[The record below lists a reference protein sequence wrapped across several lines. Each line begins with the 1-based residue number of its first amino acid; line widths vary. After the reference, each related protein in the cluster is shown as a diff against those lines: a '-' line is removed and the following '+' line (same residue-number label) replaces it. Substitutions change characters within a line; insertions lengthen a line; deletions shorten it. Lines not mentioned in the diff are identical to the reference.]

1 MRTATDTIENIL
13 KLLMSKPGSD
23 AIYFRSV
30 SPEAALIRAI
40 NNEIG
45 LYHKSLDE
53 MGDEM
58 KRIGGTEDD

>member
-40 NNEIG
+40 NNEIAS
-45 LYHKSLDE
+45 YHKALDE
-53 MGDEM
+53 MGDELE
-58 KRIGGTEDD
+58 RIGGTEDD

>member
-40 NNEIG
+40 KPG
-45 LYHKSLDE
+45 LTSLYP
-53 MGDEM
+53 
-58 KRIGGTEDD
+58 RIFHTLLVPRHLVTS

>member
-1 MRTATDTIENIL
+1 MKTATDTIENIL

-58 KRIGGTEDD
+58 ERIGRTEDD

>member
-58 KRIGGTEDD
+58 ERIGRTEDD

>member
-45 LYHKSLDE
+45 PYHKSLDE

-58 KRIGGTEDD
+58 ERIGRTEDD